1 MVNPAKPFIIRV
13 PFTRIVNRQALNAM
27 LIQGFPRS
35 QVGRV
40 TVGLAGHVGTRTYP
54 TCHTQNIRR
63 EKVTYRTYE
72 VKVYR
77 TVQQVALVEVYTE
90 REPDHLEFYDEV
102 DDEVRKLDNYDW
114 DTLLGYKSGPFDI
127 EDVKEIE

>member
-1 MVNPAKPFIIRV
+1 M
-13 PFTRIVNRQALNAM
+13 
-27 LIQGFPRS
+27 
-35 QVGRV
+35 
-40 TVGLAGHVGTRTYP
+40 
-54 TCHTQNIRR
+54 
-63 EKVTYRTYE
+63 TYRTYE

-114 DTLLGYKSGPFDI
+114 DTLLGYKSDPFDI

>member
-1 MVNPAKPFIIRV
+1 M
-13 PFTRIVNRQALNAM
+13 
-27 LIQGFPRS
+27 
-35 QVGRV
+35 
-40 TVGLAGHVGTRTYP
+40 TY
-54 TCHTQNIRR
+54 
-63 EKVTYRTYE
+63 KTYE

>member
-1 MVNPAKPFIIRV
+1 M
-13 PFTRIVNRQALNAM
+13 
-27 LIQGFPRS
+27 
-35 QVGRV
+35 
-40 TVGLAGHVGTRTYP
+40 
-54 TCHTQNIRR
+54 
-63 EKVTYRTYE
+63 TYRTYE

-114 DTLLGYKSGPFDI
+114 DTLLSYNSGPFDI